1 MKIFLDSSDIKEI
14 KPLNETGLIDG
25 ITTNP
30 SLLAKQQGNFKQILK
45 SIANEVKGPISAE
58 VTAVKADKMI
68 DEAKILQKIAKNI
81 VIKIPLTLD
90 GLIACNYLT
99 KNKFMVNVTLC
110 FSASQALLAAKA
122 GATFISPFIG
132 RLDDI
137 GENGLQLIKDIRTI
151 YDNFNFK
158 TKILAASIRSVKH
171 IEDVLKIGADVATI
185 PPQIFHKLYKHEL
198 KIKVLKLFCPIG
210 KKVENKLIK
219 SE

>member
-1 MKIFLDSSDIKEI
+1 MKIFLDSSDINEI
-14 KPLNETGLIDG
+14 KPINKTGLIDG

-30 SLLAKQQGNFKQILK
+30 SLLAKQQGSFKKILK

-58 VTAVKADKMI
+58 VTSIKADGMI
-68 DEAKILQKIAKNI
+68 DEAKILKKIAKNI

-99 KNKFMVNVTLC
+99 KKKFMVNVTLC
-110 FSASQALLAAKA
+110 FSVSQALLAAKA

-137 GENGLQLIKDIRTI
+137 GENGLLLIKDIRTV

-158 TKILAASIRSVKH
+158 TKILAASIRTVAH
-171 IEDVLKIGADVATI
+171 IQEVLKIGADIATI
-185 PPQIFHKLYKHEL
+185 PPKIFHELYKHEL
-198 KIKVLKLFCPIG
+198 TDKGLEIFLSDWKKSG
-210 KKVENKLIK
+210 KQIN
-219 SE
+219 

>member
-1 MKIFLDSSDIKEI
+1 MKIFLDSSDINEI
-14 KPLNETGLIDG
+14 KPLNKTGLIDG

-30 SLLAKQQGNFKQILK
+30 SLLAKQQGSFKKILK

-58 VTAVKADKMI
+58 VTSIKADGMI

-99 KNKFMVNVTLC
+99 KKKFMVNVTLC
-110 FSASQALLAAKA
+110 FSVSQALLAAKA

-137 GENGLQLIKDIRTI
+137 GESGLLLIKDIRTV

-158 TKILAASIRSVKH
+158 TKILAASIRTVTH
-171 IEDVLKIGADVATI
+171 IQEVLKIGADIATI
-185 PPQIFHKLYKHEL
+185 PPKIFHELYKHEL
-198 KIKVLKLFCPIG
+198 TDKGLETFLSDWKKSG
-210 KKVENKLIK
+210 KQIN
-219 SE
+219 

>member
-1 MKIFLDSSDIKEI
+1 MKIFLDSSDINEI
-14 KPLNETGLIDG
+14 KPLNKTGLIDG

-30 SLLAKQQGNFKQILK
+30 SLLAKQQGSFKKILK

-58 VTAVKADKMI
+58 VTSIKADGMI

-99 KNKFMVNVTLC
+99 KKKFMVNVTLC
-110 FSASQALLAAKA
+110 FSVSQALLAAKA

-137 GENGLQLIKDIRTI
+137 GENGLLLIKDIRTV

-158 TKILAASIRSVKH
+158 TKILAASIRTVAH
-171 IEDVLKIGADVATI
+171 IQEVLKIGADIATI
-185 PPQIFHKLYKHEL
+185 PPKIFHELYKHEL
-198 KIKVLKLFCPIG
+198 TDKGLEIFLSDWKKSG
-210 KKVENKLIK
+210 KQIN
-219 SE
+219 

>member
-1 MKIFLDSSDIKEI
+1 MKIFLDSSDINEI
-14 KPLNETGLIDG
+14 KPINKTGLIDG

-30 SLLAKQQGNFKQILK
+30 SLLAKQQGSFKKILK

-58 VTAVKADKMI
+58 VTSIKADGMI

-99 KNKFMVNVTLC
+99 KKKIMVNVTLC
-110 FSASQALLAAKA
+110 FSVSQALLAAKA

-137 GENGLQLIKDIRTI
+137 GENGLLLIKDIRTV

-158 TKILAASIRSVKH
+158 TKILAASIRTVAH
-171 IEDVLKIGADVATI
+171 IQEVLKIGADIATI
-185 PPQIFHKLYKHEL
+185 PPKIFHELYKHEL
-198 KIKVLKLFCPIG
+198 TDKGLEIFLSDWKKSG
-210 KKVENKLIK
+210 KQIN
-219 SE
+219 

>member
-1 MKIFLDSSDIKEI
+1 MKIFLDSSDINEI
-14 KPLNETGLIDG
+14 KPLNKTGLIDG

-30 SLLAKQQGNFKQILK
+30 SLLAKQQGSFKKILK

-58 VTAVKADKMI
+58 VTSIKADGMI

-99 KNKFMVNVTLC
+99 KKKFMVNVTLC
-110 FSASQALLAAKA
+110 FSVSQALLAAKA
-122 GATFISPFIG
+122 GATYISPFIG

-137 GENGLQLIKDIRTI
+137 GESGLLLIKDIRTV

-158 TKILAASIRSVKH
+158 TKILAASIRTVTH
-171 IEDVLKIGADVATI
+171 IQEVLKIGADIATI
-185 PPQIFHKLYKHEL
+185 PPKIFHELYKHEL
-198 KIKVLKLFCPIG
+198 TDKGLETFLSDWKKSG
-210 KKVENKLIK
+210 KQIN
-219 SE
+219 

>member
-1 MKIFLDSSDIKEI
+1 MKIFLDSSDINEI
-14 KPLNETGLIDG
+14 KPLNKTGLIDG

-30 SLLAKQQGNFKQILK
+30 SLLAKQQGSFKKILK

-58 VTAVKADKMI
+58 VTSIKADGMI

-99 KNKFMVNVTLC
+99 KKKFMVNVTLC
-110 FSASQALLAAKA
+110 FSVSQALLAAKA
-122 GATFISPFIG
+122 GATYISPFIG

-137 GENGLQLIKDIRTI
+137 GESGLLLIKDIRTV

-158 TKILAASIRSVKH
+158 TKILAASIRTVTH
-171 IEDVLKIGADVATI
+171 IQEVLKIGADIATI
-185 PPQIFHKLYKHEL
+185 PPKIFLELYKHEL
-198 KIKVLKLFCPIG
+198 TDKGLEIFLSDWKKSG
-210 KKVENKLIK
+210 KQIN
-219 SE
+219 

>member
-1 MKIFLDSSDIKEI
+1 MKIFLDSSDINEI
-14 KPLNETGLIDG
+14 KPINKTGLIDG

-30 SLLAKQQGNFKQILK
+30 SLLAKQQGSFKKILK

-58 VTAVKADKMI
+58 VTSIKADGMI

-99 KNKFMVNVTLC
+99 KKKFMVNVTLC
-110 FSASQALLAAKA
+110 FSVSQALLAAKA

-137 GENGLQLIKDIRTI
+137 GENGLLLIKDIRTV

-158 TKILAASIRSVKH
+158 TKILAASIRTVPH
-171 IEDVLKIGADVATI
+171 IQEVLKIGADIATI
-185 PPQIFHKLYKHEL
+185 PPKIFHELYKHEL
-198 KIKVLKLFCPIG
+198 TDKGLEIFLSDWKKSG
-210 KKVENKLIK
+210 KQIN
-219 SE
+219 

>member
-1 MKIFLDSSDIKEI
+1 MKIFLDSSDINEI
-14 KPLNETGLIDG
+14 KPLNKTGLIDG

-30 SLLAKQQGNFKQILK
+30 SLLAKQQGSFKKILK

-58 VTAVKADKMI
+58 VTSIKADGMI

-99 KNKFMVNVTLC
+99 KKKFMVNVTLC
-110 FSASQALLAAKA
+110 FSVSQALLAAKA
-122 GATFISPFIG
+122 GATYISHFIG

-137 GENGLQLIKDIRTI
+137 GESGLLLIKDIRTV

-158 TKILAASIRSVKH
+158 TKILAASIRTVTH
-171 IEDVLKIGADVATI
+171 IQEVLKIGADIATI
-185 PPQIFHKLYKHEL
+185 PPKIFHELYKHEL
-198 KIKVLKLFCPIG
+198 TDKGLETFLSDWKKSG
-210 KKVENKLIK
+210 KQIN
-219 SE
+219 

>member
-1 MKIFLDSSDIKEI
+1 MKIFLDSSDINEI
-14 KPLNETGLIDG
+14 KPLNKTGLIDG

-30 SLLAKQQGNFKQILK
+30 SLLAKQQGSFKKILK

-58 VTAVKADKMI
+58 VTSIKADGMI

-99 KNKFMVNVTLC
+99 KKKFMVNVTLC
-110 FSASQALLAAKA
+110 FSVSQALLAAKA
-122 GATFISPFIG
+122 GATYISLFIG

-137 GENGLQLIKDIRTI
+137 GESGLLLIKDIRTV

-158 TKILAASIRSVKH
+158 TKILAASIRTVTH
-171 IEDVLKIGADVATI
+171 IQEVLKIGADIATI
-185 PPQIFHKLYKHEL
+185 PPKIFHELYKHEL
-198 KIKVLKLFCPIG
+198 TDKGLETFLSDWKKSG
-210 KKVENKLIK
+210 KQIN
-219 SE
+219 

>member
-1 MKIFLDSSDIKEI
+1 MKIFLDSSDINEI
-14 KPLNETGLIDG
+14 KPINKTGLIDG

-30 SLLAKQQGNFKQILK
+30 SLLAKQQGSFKKILK

-58 VTAVKADKMI
+58 VTSIKADGMI

-99 KNKFMVNVTLC
+99 KKKFMVNVTLC
-110 FSASQALLAAKA
+110 FSVSQALLAAKA

-137 GENGLQLIKDIRTI
+137 GENGLLLIKDIRTV

-158 TKILAASIRSVKH
+158 TKILAPSIRTVPH
-171 IEDVLKIGADVATI
+171 IQEVLKIAADIRTI
-185 PPQIFHKLYKHEL
+185 PPKIFHELYKHEL
-198 KIKVLKLFCPIG
+198 TDKGLEIFLSDWKKSG
-210 KKVENKLIK
+210 KQIN
-219 SE
+219 

>member
-1 MKIFLDSSDIKEI
+1 MKIFLDSSDINEI
-14 KPLNETGLIDG
+14 KPLNKTGLIDG

-30 SLLAKQQGNFKQILK
+30 SLLAKQQGSFKKILK

-58 VTAVKADKMI
+58 VTSIKADGMI

-99 KNKFMVNVTLC
+99 KKKFMVNVTLC
-110 FSASQALLAAKA
+110 FSVSQALLAAKA
-122 GATFISPFIG
+122 GATYISPFIG

-137 GENGLQLIKDIRTI
+137 GESGLLLIKDIRTV

-158 TKILAASIRSVKH
+158 TKILAASIRTVTH
-171 IEDVLKIGADVATI
+171 IQEVLKIGADIATI
-185 PPQIFHKLYKHEL
+185 PPKIFHELYKHEL
-198 KIKVLKLFCPIG
+198 TDKGLEIFLSDWKKSG
-210 KKVENKLIK
+210 KQIN
-219 SE
+219 

>member
-1 MKIFLDSSDIKEI
+1 MKIFLDSSDINEI
-14 KPLNETGLIDG
+14 KPINKTGLIDG

-30 SLLAKQQGNFKQILK
+30 SLLAKQQGSFKKILK

-58 VTAVKADKMI
+58 VTSIKADGMI

-90 GLIACNYLT
+90 GLIACHYLT
-99 KNKFMVNVTLC
+99 KKKFMVNVTLC
-110 FSASQALLAAKA
+110 FSVSQALLAAKA

-137 GENGLQLIKDIRTI
+137 GENGLLLIKDIRTV

-158 TKILAASIRSVKH
+158 TKILAASIRTVPH
-171 IEDVLKIGADVATI
+171 IQEVLKIGADIATI
-185 PPQIFHKLYKHEL
+185 PPKIFHELYKHEL
-198 KIKVLKLFCPIG
+198 TDKGLEIFLSDWKKSG
-210 KKVENKLIK
+210 KQIN
-219 SE
+219 

>member
-1 MKIFLDSSDIKEI
+1 MKIFLDSSDINEI
-14 KPLNETGLIDG
+14 KPINKTGLIDG

-30 SLLAKQQGNFKQILK
+30 SLLAKQQGSFKKILK

-58 VTAVKADKMI
+58 VTSIKADGMI

-99 KNKFMVNVTLC
+99 KKKFKVNVTLC
-110 FSASQALLAAKA
+110 FSVSQALLAAKA

-137 GENGLQLIKDIRTI
+137 GENGLLLIKDIRTV

-158 TKILAASIRSVKH
+158 TKILAASIRTVPH
-171 IEDVLKIGADVATI
+171 IQEVLKIGADIATI
-185 PPQIFHKLYKHEL
+185 PPKIFHELYKHEL
-198 KIKVLKLFCPIG
+198 TDKGLEIFLSDWKKSG
-210 KKVENKLIK
+210 KQIN
-219 SE
+219 

>member
-1 MKIFLDSSDIKEI
+1 M
-14 KPLNETGLIDG
+14 
-25 ITTNP
+25 
-30 SLLAKQQGNFKQILK
+30 LAKQQGSFKKILK

-58 VTAVKADKMI
+58 VTSIKADGMI

-99 KNKFMVNVTLC
+99 KKKFMVNVTLC
-110 FSASQALLAAKA
+110 FSVSQALLAAKA

-137 GENGLQLIKDIRTI
+137 GENGLLLIKDIRTV

-158 TKILAASIRSVKH
+158 TKILAASILTVPH
-171 IEDVLKIGADVATI
+171 IQEVLKIGADIATI
-185 PPQIFHKLYKHEL
+185 PPKIFHELYKHEL
-198 KIKVLKLFCPIG
+198 TDKGLEIFLSDWKKSG
-210 KKVENKLIK
+210 KQIN
-219 SE
+219 